1 MNPIKQQITIA
12 EACDWFGIENHNG
25 LSAFGSWK
33 GYHPEHAN
41 SIGSPQ
47 PIPEYLNDLNAMYEA
62 EKVLTDGQAYQY
74 RRWLQI
80 LAVKY
85 QAGRE
90 IYGSVGFE
98 FFASA
103 PQRAEAFLRTIG
115 KWEET

>member
-47 PIPEYLNDLNAMYEA
+47 PMLTATPCMVAGYIP
-62 EKVLTDGQAYQY
+62 
-74 RRWLQI
+74 
-80 LAVKY
+80 
-85 QAGRE
+85 
-90 IYGSVGFE
+90 
-98 FFASA
+98 SA
-103 PQRAEAFLRTIG
+103 F
-115 KWEET
+115 